1 MIQGIVPP
9 IPTPLNADETLDED
23 ATAKIVELHVNAG
36 VDAIWVL
43 GTTGRFD
50 MVTDRVQRRFAEL
63 VATLV
68 NGRVPLVLNV
78 SDMGTQRTLEKA
90 ARFDDLPYDA
100 YAALCPWYQAIPS
113 EYMTGFFHRLA
124 DELARPLFLYNA
136 PWVVNQLSFDHLQKL
151 AEHPRIIGAKDVTEQ
166 YSRSLVWTQAE
177 RRALGFS
184 YLSGGSFVSTSAA
197 LDADGS
203 VTGVSSIFPE
213 LCVAIWKAAKDGNQ
227 DEAARLQRQFTVL
240 STAFGVAYYVSAMQ
254 VMWRHRGLGRFIA
267 GHPLT
272 TLDEATAEKILAII
286 RASGAIDHPA
296 PSP

>member
-23 ATAKIVELHVNAG
+23 ATARIVELHVNGG

-43 GTTGRFD
+43 GTAGRFD

-78 SDMGTQRTLEKA
+78 SDMGTRRTLEKA

-113 EYMTGFFHRLA
+113 EHITGFFHRLA
-124 DELARPLFLYNA
+124 DELSRPLLIYNA
-136 PWVVNQLSFDHLQKL
+136 PWIVNQLSFDHLRKL

-166 YSRSLVWTQAE
+166 YSRSLVWTRAE
-177 RRALGFS
+177 RQALGFS
-184 YLSGGSFVSTSAA
+184 YLCGAVFISTSAT
-197 LDADGS
+197 LGADGS
-203 VTGVSSIFPE
+203 VTGVSGIFPE
-213 LCVAIWKAAKDGNQ
+213 LCVAIWKAAQNGNHA
-227 DEAARLQRQFTVL
+227 EAARLQRQFIVL
-240 STAFGVAYYVSAMQ
+240 STAFDVAYHVSAMQ
-254 VMWRHRGLGRFIA
+254 VMCRHRGLGRFIA
-267 GHPLT
+267 GHPFT
-272 TLDEATAEKILAII
+272 TLDEATAEKILAIVQE
-286 RASGAIDHPA
+286 SGVIEHPA
-296 PSP
+296 P